1 MSRRI
6 GRSGAKGKEHILVD
20 GYNLIFAHEKF
31 KNLAEAS
38 LADARDKLAEILADY
53 QGATGHDI
61 TLVFDGHKSKGN
73 LGMITSHARV
83 SIVYTKEGETADHM
97 IEALAAALSREAVV
111 RVVTSDYTEQIV
123 SFGQG
128 AFRMSAQEFIR
139 EVAST
144 KQNLRQNYLGT
155 QTVKHNL
162 LIDNLDKTT
171 AQWLETMRHSRT
183 PNKGGQRNG
192 PESKL

>member
-6 GRSGAKGKEHILVD
+6 GRSGPKGKEHILVD
-20 GYNLIFAHEKF
+20 GYNVIFAHAKF
-31 KNLAEAS
+31 KDLAETS
-38 LADARDKLAEILADY
+38 IADARDKLAEILADY

-73 LGMITSHARV
+73 LGMITSHANV
-83 SIVYTKEGETADHM
+83 NIVYTKEGETADHM
-97 IEALAAALSREAVV
+97 IESLAAGLSRGAVV

-128 AFRMSAQEFIR
+128 AFRMSAREFIR
-139 EVAST
+139 EIAST
-144 KQNLRQNYLGT
+144 KQSLRQNYLGL

-162 LIDNLDKTT
+162 LIDNLDEST
-171 AQWLETMRHSRT
+171 AEWLENMRHARAH
-183 PNKGGQRNG
+183 KGGKGNE
-192 PESKL
+192 PV